1 MLAKGNGS
9 PAVCTLN
16 LMRTMRGEVPFERL
30 KGIDSKLVDRPISE
44 ISSLLLADLQWLI
57 ETYEPRVQMT
67 AEQLLQTA
75 AQSGQFKAEI
85 SEVLTG
91 R

>member
-1 MLAKGNGS
+1 MLAKGNGL

-16 LMRTMRGEVPFERL
+16 LMRTTRGEVPFERL
-30 KGIDSKLVDRPISE
+30 KGIDSALVDRPISE
-44 ISSLLLADLQWLI
+44 INSLLLADLQWLI

-67 AEQLLQTA
+67 SEQLLQVA
-75 AQSGQFKAEI
+75 AQSGQFQAEI
-85 SEVLTG
+85 SELLTG